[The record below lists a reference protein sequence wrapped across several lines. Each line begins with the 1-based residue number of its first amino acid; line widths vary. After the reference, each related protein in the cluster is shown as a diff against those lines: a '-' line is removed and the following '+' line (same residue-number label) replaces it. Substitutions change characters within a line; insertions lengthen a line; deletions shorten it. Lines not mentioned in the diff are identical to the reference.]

1 MKKILNL
8 IFKWFIV
15 FFIILTLV
23 FAYLWIFHKDII
35 LQLLDYIKNIVNI
48 LWYWNYLII
57 LLFAFI
63 ESFPLIWISIPWQLV
78 LITVA
83 WFLWFDNM
91 WLSWLFASVW
101 AILWNYTWY
110 LMWVEYW
117 DNFFKKYWIW
127 IWVGETD
134 IKYIKKWMD
143 KQWWLWIVFWKFH
156 NLLRA
161 FVPFIA
167 GTSKMNNFSFAI
179 FNIIWSIFRA
189 WSMVVLWVFFVENAE
204 VILSNIGK
212 IFMFIVIG
220 FWIYIYFYKKDEF
233 SKYWKE
239 KNIEMENIMKL
250 KK

>member
-1 MKKILNL
+1 MKKIINI
-8 IFKWFIV
+8 IFKLFIV
-15 FFIILTLV
+15 FFIVLTVV
-23 FAYLWIFHKDII
+23 FAYLWIFHKELI
-35 LQLLDYIKNIVNI
+35 LQLLDYVKGIVNT

-63 ESFPLIWISIPWQLV
+63 ESFPLIWVSVPWQLV

-83 WFLWFDNM
+83 GFLWFDSM
-91 WLSWLFASVW
+91 LISWLFASVW

-110 LMWVEYW
+110 LMWVKYW

-127 IWVGETD
+127 MWVWETD
-134 IKYIKKWMD
+134 IKYIKNWMD
-143 KQWWLWIVFWKFH
+143 KQWWLWIIFWKFH

-167 GTSKMNNFSFAI
+167 GTSKMNNLSFAI
-179 FNIIWSIFRA
+179 FNIIWSILRA
-189 WSMVVLWVFFVENAE
+189 WSMVVLWVFFVRNAE

-212 IFMFIVIG
+212 IFLFILVW
-220 FWIYIYFYKKDEF
+220 FWIYIYFYKKEEF
-233 SKYWKE
+233 KKYWKE
-239 KNIEMENIMKL
+239 KNIEMEKILDL